1 LKYNFRAVEVY
12 LQPEGKGP
20 FYGPF
25 PFSAQINNK
34 EARSMAKRQRVFQ
47 RGKEYVVTGAG
58 KRVRRLVF
66 VGEAKLEHEKQL
78 FHFRPVRKMKK
89 HRS

>member
-1 LKYNFRAVEVY
+1 
-12 LQPEGKGP
+12 
-20 FYGPF
+20 
-25 PFSAQINNK
+25 
-34 EARSMAKRQRVFQ
+34 MAKRQRVFQ